1 MRRFLP
7 LLAFAAACAR
17 GEAATS
23 LGRFVVDSV
32 NGIPRTI
39 TEVPVGWVD
48 TTGWK
53 LVEVARLVGGV
64 EGPGDLIQPR
74 DVAIDGEGRIYVS
87 DADPAVI
94 KQYAPDGTFLRGIG
108 REGQGPGE
116 FQIGFIAI
124 SGSNLFLHDP
134 RSSRTSVFDTAG
146 TFLRSWPSFCCYWTE
161 IEVDADGNVGVPGPP
176 PRDDQVGDKNPY
188 TRTVR
193 WHRADTTTADSTLV
207 PSGPEVKYWTVS
219 VKNQMQMST
228 SIPWLPSIEFAFL
241 PDRRMVY
248 GFSDRY
254 QLAITTRN
262 GADTL
267 GLFGRTWTPTPI
279 ADAMR
284 TAEVERRIKEA
295 GDNWDERLLRNSFLV
310 SDVPT
315 AAPAYDWIGVDGD
328 ENIWVRVP
336 LPGDSTRTLFDVF
349 DTQHRWLGQVSG
361 SKFLGSWSIQIIGDR
376 VVGRGEDE
384 EGNPLVVVYKIER

>member
-1 MRRFLP
+1 
-7 LLAFAAACAR
+7 
-17 GEAATS
+17 
-23 LGRFVVDSV
+23 
-32 NGIPRTI
+32 
-39 TEVPVGWVD
+39 
-48 TTGWK
+48 
-53 LVEVARLVGGV
+53 
-64 EGPGDLIQPR
+64 
-74 DVAIDGEGRIYVS
+74 
-87 DADPAVI
+87 
-94 KQYAPDGTFLRGIG
+94 
-108 REGQGPGE
+108 
-116 FQIGFIAI
+116 
-124 SGSNLFLHDP
+124 
-134 RSSRTSVFDTAG
+134 
-146 TFLRSWPSFCCYWTE
+146 
-161 IEVDADGNVGVPGPP
+161 
-176 PRDDQVGDKNPY
+176 
-188 TRTVR
+188 
-193 WHRADTTTADSTLV
+193 
-207 PSGPEVKYWTVS
+207 VKYWTVS

-284 TAEVERRIKEA
+284 TAEVERRIKDA

-384 EGNPLVVVYKIER
+384 EGNPLVVVYRIERGLTS

>member
-1 MRRFLP
+1 MRRLLP

-39 TEVPVGWVD
+39 TEAPVGWVD

-124 SGSNLFLHDP
+124 TGSNLFLHDP

-161 IEVDADGNVGVPGPP
+161 IETDADGNVGIPGPP
-176 PRDDQVGDKNPY
+176 PRSGQEGDKNPY

-254 QLAITTRN
+254 QFAITTRN

-267 GLFGRTWTPTPI
+267 GLFGRIWTPTPI

-284 TAEVERRIKEA
+284 TAEVERRITDA
-295 GDNWDERLLRNSFLV
+295 GDNWHERLLRNSFLV
-310 SDVPT
+310 SDGPT
-315 AAPAYDWIGVDGD
+315 AARAYDWIGVDGD

-376 VVGRGEDE
+376 VVGR
-384 EGNPLVVVYKIER
+384 